1 MTKYIRKK
9 PAGDDI
15 LHIELPAKPR
25 KRPRQERSVMLV
37 DALKKT
43 GWDILE
49 KEGRDALSLDRLSLR
64 SGVAVS
70 SIYEYFPTIEALI
83 TAIFEDYRGQ
93 ARRRLVEELRA
104 LPPSAKLFDGVLLI
118 MQIGIAL
125 LHKWSQVD
133 REFFTRSSHYE
144 ELVRLDLVKPE
155 FTWTSVATNALME
168 RFPDEILVRNREKAR
183 FLVYQTILAL
193 PRAMGLMKPEYLG
206 EPDTPLL
213 LARMLHAL
221 LTTPD

>member
-1 MTKYIRKK
+1 MTKPGRNKT
-9 PAGDDI
+9 AGDDI
-15 LHIELPAKPR
+15 LRIELPARPR
-25 KRPRQERSVMLV
+25 KRPRQERSVVMV
-37 DALKKT
+37 DALKKA

-70 SIYEYFPTIEALI
+70 SIYEYFPTMEALI
-83 TAIFEDYRGQ
+83 AAIFEDYRGQ
-93 ARRRLVEELRA
+93 ARRRLVEEIEA
-104 LPPSAKLFDGVLLI
+104 LPPSAKLFDGVLLTL
-118 MQIGIAL
+118 QIGIAL
-125 LHKWSQVD
+125 LHQWSQVD
-133 REFFTRSSHYE
+133 RGFFTRSSYYE

-155 FTWTSVATNALME
+155 FTWPSVATNALMK
-168 RFPDEILVRNREKAR
+168 RFPDEILMRDGEKAR

-206 EPDTPLL
+206 EPDTPRL

-221 LTTPD
+221 LTTPE